1 MGHGTHQKQNPVAGK
16 TLSSEPKR
24 VVESS
29 RGLESRRHYRRIAAY
44 PAEALQ
50 RQATN
55 DVGQIC

>member
-1 MGHGTHQKQNPVAGK
+1 MDRGAHQKQGPVAGK
-16 TLSSEPKR
+16 ALSSEPKH
-24 VVESS
+24 VAESS
-29 RGLESRRHYRRIAAY
+29 RGLEARRHYRRKAAC